1 MNILMFFLTVFFSA
15 VSVGAYIYLLTLMLE
30 REQKLHFDEQ
40 TKTLFCD
47 GKKVISVRDGSG
59 NYRFIKYIFQHPD
72 RAISVTELETHV
84 FFGQSINIVKV
95 LSNTHLPK
103 EIINTF
109 FAVNKD
115 SLIFKN
121 KAFLK

>member
-1 MNILMFFLTVFFSA
+1 MNVSIFLMTIFFSA

-30 REQKLHFDEQ
+30 REQQLYFDDK

-84 FFGQSINIVKV
+84 FFGQNINIVKV

-103 EIINTF
+103 EIITTF

>member
-1 MNILMFFLTVFFSA
+1 MNILMFLMTIFFSA

-30 REQKLHFDEQ
+30 REQQLHFDDK

-59 NYRFIKYIFQHPD
+59 NYRFIRYIFQHTD
-72 RAISVTELETHV
+72 RPISVADLEANV
-84 FFGQSINIVKV
+84 FFGQNVNIVKV

-103 EIINTF
+103 DIINTF
-109 FAVNKD
+109 FSVSKD
-115 SLIFKN
+115 SLTFKN

>member
-1 MNILMFFLTVFFSA
+1 MNILMFFLTIFFSA

-84 FFGQSINIVKV
+84 FLAKV
-95 LSNTHLPK
+95 
-103 EIINTF
+103 
-109 FAVNKD
+109 
-115 SLIFKN
+115 
-121 KAFLK
+121 